1 MTEKDL
7 IERGFTKVEVPKI
20 ESGDTT
26 DYYYYTYMFSNDWTI
41 ISCASDEV
49 VDNNWSVSI
58 DEIAEVCVS
67 DIEEL
72 KVFINLVEKWLRS
85 QKCG

>member
-7 IERGFTKVEVPKI
+7 IERGFTKVEVPRI

-41 ISCASDEV
+41 TSCASDEV